1 MRKAERSASGQ
12 RAWNSDEMA
21 MQLLLL
27 DVWGL
32 LASIAVAGALY
43 YFGGIYAA
51 EYLALMLIFLFAGTI
66 VTTMG
71 KEKKE
76 EMGIYE
82 YGRSWQNVLANGFI
96 PVAAAATGMAPA
108 YFGAIASITADK
120 FSSELG
126 ALGGTPIFLGTMKPV
141 KKGTSGAITLM
152 GSVAGLIGAEIIA
165 ISVYF
170 LFPDVRLVYA
180 LALPFVGLFGSFVD
194 SVAGIFET
202 YGYGN
207 KATSNI
213 AGAIGGAVLGEI
225 LFLLLR

>member
-1 MRKAERSASGQ
+1 
-12 RAWNSDEMA
+12 MA

-27 DVWGL
+27 DVWGIL
-32 LASIAVAGALY
+32 SSLAVAGALY
-43 YFGGIYAA
+43 YFGGIFAI
-51 EYLALMLIFLFAGTI
+51 EYLTLMFVFLLAGTI

-82 YGRSWQNVLANGFI
+82 YGRSWQNVLANGAV
-96 PVAAAATGMAPA
+96 PVLAAWLGYAPA
-108 YFGAIASITADK
+108 YYGAIASIAADK

-141 KKGTSGAITLM
+141 KKGTSGAVTLM
-152 GSVAGLIGAEIIA
+152 GSVAGFIGAEIIA

-170 LFPDVRLVYA
+170 LFPNVSVFQV
-180 LALPFVGLFGSFVD
+180 LALPFIGLAGSFVD

-202 YGYGN
+202 YGFGN

-213 AGAIGGAVLGEI
+213 AGALGGAVLAQI
-225 LFLLLR
+225 IFTFIR